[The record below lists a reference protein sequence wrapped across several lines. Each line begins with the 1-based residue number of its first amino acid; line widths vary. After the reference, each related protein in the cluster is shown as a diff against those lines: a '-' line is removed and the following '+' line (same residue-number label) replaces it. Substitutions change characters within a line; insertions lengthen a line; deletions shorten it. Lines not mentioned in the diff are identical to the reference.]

1 MGFSLAS
8 IAKFPIFMNF
18 YEAFAQFFKEGFLH
32 NYMIGLIGFYAQMI
46 RGEKKIANGLKPG
59 IIASI

>member
-18 YEAFAQFFKEGFLH
+18 YEAFAQFFKEGFLR
-32 NYMIGLIGFYAQMI
+32 NYMIGLVGFYAQMI
-46 RGEKKIANGLKPG
+46 RREKITNGLKPD